1 MKGKLLRKL
10 IAVALVL
17 CMTATN
23 FIFVAASTVYA
34 LSATAELEGGNVVF
48 EAYFKSEDKKVTEK
62 TANISQGEKLYL
74 SLELKAG
81 KLQDGKV
88 KINNANFKIIE
99 NAVNSKFIN
108 HINAQTNEIFL
119 NEISYNDSKQG
130 AIELEIPIQFEEADK
145 VNTAYFEM
153 QNNIIF
159 SGKYFNSSEIG
170 KNIQSNPISTK
181 LIWSESNVSVG
192 WNANIEKVIY
202 LENKALVQTVIKSTY
217 KDTYFPKEYEKIT
230 ISIPKVNNITPTY
243 TILAD
248 GDKVDINKISN
259 SVTEQTISFTN
270 ELKNGENIV
279 WNKSGN
285 TYKVIYV
292 YDGITRLED
301 PLQLKASIETKLLQ
315 RDKMVSKELNFNSN
329 VPQGTIA
336 SVDAKSISGEVY
348 KGYMYANSNE
358 TVYEEEYNMELS
370 SVKDLKS
377 TLELQ
382 EDNFKTENGNISTND
397 KTQYKEI
404 KINKA
409 KLVSILGKNG
419 KLEINPNNSSSSIII
434 DANTSADESGNIVI
448 KENQIL
454 GSHNVVFNV
463 ISAENEG
470 TLKITVKKAIIGN
483 AGYNKETLKTINA
496 VETTVKSYTNNVD
509 RVSNAV
515 AVTPLKETVTNATI
529 EMNNNNILS
538 TTNINNIEFVATIK
552 TGTMDTDLLKAP
564 TIKIILPDEV
574 EKIELTSNSS
584 ALYVGQELK
593 VESTE
598 VVDNGKAILVKLDG
612 EQFKYDNKLME
623 SIKITVYA
631 NITLNKSAVSRE
643 NAEVLM
649 EYTNE
654 NSADKKY
661 TASTKVTIQAPYGLM
676 TEAEL
681 NSSFE
686 TVNKGIEI
694 LKARITNNYEKPIE
708 EISLIGIMPDVKK
721 SKDEF
726 EQYLKENLRA
736 TLNEINVEIKYSQD
750 GENFDDNFENAKNYK
765 ITFKNTK
772 FATGEKLTI
781 AHQIEVSKISSEFKL
796 AYLYEGIEKVQNLKI
811 DRMTSNIKEEPEEKP
826 EIVGKDKL
834 VVGMIAKTQKGE
846 VTEDT
851 TLLQNQTIRYTY
863 QIKNNSNEN
872 IDNVD
877 LKVKHEN
884 ANIFEEK
891 TEQQVNTAKPDE
903 QLNFTFEV
911 ETDKSEKEFA
921 IGTLKAGET
930 RVITY
935 QVRIKE
941 DAKTLKTTVE
951 LSAKDVETVKVEKQ
965 NKVEVAPV
973 KLEITNNVAKEYP
986 IEAGKIFANTF
997 TIKNT
1002 SNEALKNITINF
1014 SIPKEYEYYEI
1025 YELTDNVN
1033 YKLLQADK
1041 NYLVFSINELAPG
1054 VTKEL
1059 NVVLKVVDEKPQV
1072 EVSKFNYTAT
1082 IGKDTYSSNDVEIPI
1097 KEFIKSNLQVNMT
1110 SNIEGIVKTGDKLIY
1125 KTQIKNIGNNSDSI
1139 TFLDFVPEAAP
1150 IKNAYY
1156 TIGNEQTKI
1165 ENVNDNTIL
1174 ETISLKAGEEAN
1186 VYIETQIDES
1196 LTGKEEITNSAT
1208 IAGNFL
1214 SDLIKTEEITNKL
1227 QANIKEDEEKID
1239 PSEGDKEEQPKDV
1252 VDSEIDVKQSISGLV
1267 WVDANKNG
1275 IRESS
1280 EKTLEGITVTL
1291 GNVETGKYVTDNDG
1305 NKLEVKTN
1313 EKGEY
1318 KFENISNGKY
1328 IVVFKYDNVK
1338 YRNTEYKANGIAE
1351 NVNSDIITS
1360 KISTDNED
1368 VKYGI
1373 TDTLELKESSL
1384 ENIDAGLIE
1393 NEVFDLTLNKYI
1405 TKVTVQN
1412 SSGTITK
1419 QYSKEQLAKIEI
1431 DAKNLAAST
1440 VLVEYTIEVKNEG
1453 EIAGYA
1459 NEIVD
1464 YIPKDLS
1471 FSSQIN
1477 KDWYISTDGNLHT
1490 TALAKELI
1498 NPGETKTITLTLVKT
1513 MTENNTGLTTNKA
1526 EIVKSSNELSIP
1538 DRDSKAGN
1546 NVQNEDDMST
1556 AELIISIRTGIEFT
1570 IGIITVILAI
1580 TTAGIVIYTKK
1591 RKEANHE

>member
-108 HINAQTNEIFL
+108 RINAQTNEIFL

-159 SGKYFNSSEIG
+159 SGKYFNSSETG
-170 KNIQSNPISTK
+170 KDIQSNPISTK

-230 ISIPKVNNITPTY
+230 ISIPKVNNITPAY
-243 TILAD
+243 AVLVD

-382 EDNFKTENGNISTND
+382 EDNFKTENGNISTNG
-397 KTQYKEI
+397 KTVYKEI

-409 KLVSILGKNG
+409 KLSAILGKNG
-419 KLEINPNNSSSSIII
+419 KLEIIPSNNSNSIMI
-434 DANTSADESGNIVI
+434 DANTSADKDGNVVI
-448 KENQIL
+448 SENQIS
-454 GSHNVVFNV
+454 GSHNVTFNI

-470 TLKITVKKAIIGN
+470 TFRIIAKKAIIGN
-483 AGYNKETLKTINA
+483 AGYNKEILKTINA

-772 FATGEKLTI
+772 LATGEKITI
-781 AHQIEVSKISSEFKL
+781 AHQIEVNKILSEFKIV
-796 AYLYEGIEKVQNLKI
+796 YLYEGIEKVQDLKI

-834 VVGMIAKTQKGE
+834 VVGMIVKTQKGE

-891 TEQQVNTAKPDE
+891 TEQQVNTIKPDE
-903 QLNFTFEV
+903 KVNFTNEV

-921 IGTLKAGET
+921 IGVLKPGET
-930 RVITY
+930 RKITY

-951 LSAKDVETVKVEKQ
+951 LSAKDIETIKIEKE
-965 NKVEVAPV
+965 NKVETSPV
-973 KLEITNNVAKEYP
+973 KLELTNNVAKEYP
-986 IEAGKIFANTF
+986 LQAGKIFANTI
-997 TIKNT
+997 TVKNT
-1002 SNEALKNITINF
+1002 YNETLKDIKVSF
-1014 SIPKEYEYYEI
+1014 VIPKGFEF
-1025 YELTDNVN
+1025 YELYEAEENNNFKVIQQDAN
-1033 YKLLQADK
+1033 YII
-1041 NYLVFSINELAPG
+1041 FSINELASG
-1054 VTKEL
+1054 ATKNMLLSLKTVEEKVTNQLKEL
-1059 NVVLKVVDEKPQV
+1059 KY
-1072 EVSKFNYTAT
+1072 EVT
-1082 IGKDTYSSNDVEIPI
+1082 IGDKTYYSNNVTVRVIDKQISHIEA
-1097 KEFIKSNLQVNMT
+1097 KLT

-1125 KTQIKNIGNNSDSI
+1125 RLNIKNTSNILCPILVEDY
-1139 TFLDFVPEAAP
+1139 VPDAAV
-1150 IKNAYY
+1150 IQKAYY
-1156 TIGNEQTKI
+1156 VIDNKQTDINNI
-1165 ENVNDNTIL
+1165 EYNAIIQQIVL
-1174 ETISLKAGEEAN
+1174 EPGKQIDL
-1186 VYIETQIDES
+1186 YIETQIDEEK
-1196 LTGKEEITNSAT
+1196 TGREQITNEVKIS
-1208 IAGNFL
+1208 GNF
-1214 SDLIKTEEITNKL
+1214 IEEEVKREVTHKL
-1227 QANIKEDEEKID
+1227 KANQKQKSEKPETSEEKGPTD
-1239 PSEGDKEEQPKDV
+1239 AVVEGDV
-1252 VDSEIDVKQSISGLV
+1252 NVNGTISGVV
-1267 WVDANKNG
+1267 WLDENKNG
-1275 IRESS
+1275 IRETS
-1280 EKTLEGITVTL
+1280 EKLLSNIKVSIANVKTKEYIKDEQ
-1291 GNVETGKYVTDNDG
+1291 GNV
-1305 NKLEVKTN
+1305 LEVLTN
-1313 EKGEY
+1313 ENGEY
-1318 KFENISNGKY
+1318 KFENVKSGKY
-1328 IVVFKYDNVK
+1328 IVIFRFDNAK
-1338 YRNTEYKANGIAE
+1338 YRNTEYRVSGTPD

-1360 KISTDNED
+1360 KILSDND
-1368 VKYGI
+1368 DIKYGL
-1373 TDTLELKESSL
+1373 TDTLELKDKSL
-1384 ENIDAGLIE
+1384 ENIDAGFIE
-1393 NEVFDLTLNKYI
+1393 NEIFDLTLNKYI

-1440 VLVEYTIEVKNEG
+1440 VLVEYAIEIKNEG

-1498 NPGETKTITLTLVKT
+1498 NPGESKIITLTLVKT

-1526 EIVKSSNELSIP
+1526 EIIKSSNELAIP
-1538 DRDSKAGN
+1538 DKNLKSDN
-1546 NVQNEDDMST
+1546 NVQNQDTART
-1556 AELIISIRTGIEFT
+1556 AEVIVSIRTGVGTT
-1570 IGIITVILAI
+1570 IGIIAAILAV
-1580 TTAGIVIYTKK
+1580 TTTGIVVFTKM
-1591 RKEANHE
+1591 RKGVNHE

>member
-1 MKGKLLRKL
+1 MKGKLLQKL

-34 LSATAELEGGNVVF
+34 LSSTAELEGGNVVF
-48 EAYFKSEDKKVTEK
+48 EAYFKSEDKKLTEK

-81 KLQDGKV
+81 KLQEGKI

-108 HINAQTNEIFL
+108 SVNTQTNEIVL

-130 AIELEIPIQFEEADK
+130 AIELEIPVQFEEADK

-153 QNNIIF
+153 ENNIIL

-170 KNIQSNPISTK
+170 KDIQSNPISTK
-181 LIWSESNVSVG
+181 LKWSESNVSVG
-192 WNANIEKVIY
+192 WNAEIEKIIY
-202 LENKALVQTVIKSTY
+202 LENKALVQTNIQSTY
-217 KDTYFPKEYEKIT
+217 KDTYFPKESEKIT

-248 GDKVDINKISN
+248 GNKVDVNKITN
-259 SVTEQTISFTN
+259 SVTDQTISFTN
-270 ELKNGENIV
+270 EFRDGENIV

-292 YDGITRLED
+292 YEGINRLED
-301 PLQLKASIETKLLQ
+301 PLQLKANIETKLLE

-329 VPQGTIA
+329 VPKGTIA

-348 KGYMYANSNE
+348 KGYMYANSDE
-358 TVYEEEYNMELS
+358 TVYDEEYNIELS
-370 SVKDLKS
+370 SVKDLKA

-382 EDNFKTENGNISTND
+382 EDNFKTENGNISTNG
-397 KTQYKEI
+397 KTVYKEI

-409 KLVSILGKNG
+409 KLSAILGKNG
-419 KLEINPNNSSSSIII
+419 KLEIIPSNNSNSIMI
-434 DANTSADESGNIVI
+434 DVNTSADKDGNIVI
-448 KENQIL
+448 SENQIS
-454 GSHNVVFNV
+454 GSHNVTFNI

-483 AGYNKETLKTINA
+483 AGYNKEILKTINA
-496 VETTVKSYTNNVD
+496 IETTVKSYTNNLD

-515 AVTPLKETVTNATI
+515 AVTPLKETVTKASI
-529 EMNNNNILS
+529 EMNNNNVLS
-538 TTNINNIEFVATIK
+538 TLNTNNIEFVATIK

-584 ALYVGQELK
+584 ALYVGEELK

-598 VVDNGKAILVKLDG
+598 IVDNGKAILVKLDG

-643 NAEVLM
+643 NAEVIM

-661 TASTKVTIQAPYGLM
+661 TASTKVAIQAPYGLM

-681 NSSFE
+681 NCSFE
-686 TVNKGIEI
+686 NINKGIEI

-726 EQYLKENLRA
+726 EQYLKEKLRA

-750 GENFDDNFENAKNYK
+750 GEQFGDNYDNAKNYK

-772 FATGEKLTI
+772 LATGEKLTFS
-781 AHQIEVSKISSEFKL
+781 HEIETNKILSEFKV
-796 AYLYEGIEKVQNLKI
+796 AYIYEGIEKVQNLKI
-811 DRMTSNIKEEPEEKP
+811 DKISSNTNEEPQEKP
-826 EIVGKDKL
+826 EVIGKDKL
-834 VVGMIAKTQKGE
+834 SVGISAKTQKGE

-872 IDNVD
+872 IDNVN

-921 IGTLKAGET
+921 IGTLKPGET
-930 RVITY
+930 KVITY

-951 LSAKDVETVKVEKQ
+951 ISAKDIETIKVEKQ
-965 NKVEVAPV
+965 NKVEAAPV

-986 IEAGKIFANTF
+986 IQAGKIFANTF

-1014 SIPKEYEYYEI
+1014 SIPKEYEYYEM

-1033 YKLLQADK
+1033 YKLIQADK
-1041 NYLVFSINELAPG
+1041 NYLVFSINELAAG
-1054 VTKEL
+1054 ATKEL
-1059 NVVLKVVDEKPQV
+1059 NISLKVVDEKPQV
-1072 EVSKFNYTAT
+1072 NMSKLNFTAT
-1082 IGKDTYSSNDVEIPI
+1082 IGKDTYSSNDIEVPI
-1097 KEFIKSNLQVNMT
+1097 KEFVESNLQVNMV
-1110 SNIEGIVKTGDKLIY
+1110 SNLEGIVKTGDKLIY
-1125 KTQIKNIGNNSDSI
+1125 KTQIKNVGNNSDSI

-1156 TIGNEQTKI
+1156 KIGDAQTNI

-1174 ETISLKAGEEAN
+1174 EVIPLKAGEEVN
-1186 VYIETQIDES
+1186 IFIETEIDES

-1208 IAGNFL
+1208 IAGNYL

-1227 QANIKEDEEKID
+1227 QANIKEEQETSEED
-1239 PSEGDKEEQPKDV
+1239 NEDKPTDI

-1280 EKTLEGITVTL
+1280 EKLLEGITVSL
-1291 GNVETGKYVTDNDG
+1291 GNVETGKYVTDADG
-1305 NKLEVKTN
+1305 NKLEVKTD

-1338 YRNTEYKANGIAE
+1338 YRNTEYRANGVAE

-1368 VKYGI
+1368 IKYGI

-1393 NEVFDLTLNKYI
+1393 NEVFDLALNKYI

-1412 SSGTITK
+1412 SSGTVTK

-1440 VLVEYTIEVKNEG
+1440 VLVEYTIEIKNEG

-1477 KDWYISTDGNLHT
+1477 KDWYIATDGNLHT

-1570 IGIITVILAI
+1570 IGIIIAILAI

>member
-1 MKGKLLRKL
+1 MKGKLLQKL

-48 EAYFKSEDKKVTEK
+48 EAYFKSEDKKATQK

-81 KLQDGKV
+81 KLQEGKI
-88 KINNANFKIIE
+88 KINNANFKIVE

-108 HINAQTNEIFL
+108 SVNTQTNEIAL

-130 AIELEIPIQFEEADK
+130 AIELEIPIKFEEADK

-153 QNNIIF
+153 ENNITL
-159 SGKYFNSSEIG
+159 SGKYFNSSETG
-170 KNIQSNPISTK
+170 KNIQSNPINTK

-202 LENKALVQTVIKSTY
+202 LENKTLVQASIKSTY
-217 KDTYFPKEYEKIT
+217 KDTYFPKESEKIT
-230 ISIPKVNNITPTY
+230 INIPKVNNITPTY

-248 GDKVDINKISN
+248 GDKVDINKITN
-259 SVTEQTISFTN
+259 SVTDQTVSFTN
-270 ELKNGENIV
+270 EFKNGENIV

-285 TYKVIYV
+285 TYKVIYEFE
-292 YDGITRLED
+292 GINRLED
-301 PLQLKASIETKLLQ
+301 PLQLKASLETKLLG

-348 KGYMYANSNE
+348 KGYMYANSDE

-382 EDNFKTENGNISTND
+382 EDNFKTENGNISTNG

-409 KLVSILGKNG
+409 KLASVLGKNG
-419 KLEINPNNSSSSIII
+419 KLEIVPSNKNLSSIIV
-434 DANTSADESGNIVI
+434 DANTQADANGNIVI
-448 KENQIL
+448 KENQIS
-454 GSHNVVFNV
+454 GSHNVTLNV

-483 AGYNKETLKTINA
+483 AGYNKEILKTINA
-496 VETTVKSYTNNVD
+496 IETTVKSYTNNLD
-509 RVSNAV
+509 KVSNAV
-515 AVTPLKETVTNATI
+515 AVTPLKETVTKATI

-538 TTNINNIEFVATIK
+538 TLNTNNIEFVATIK

-574 EKIELTSNSS
+574 EKIELTSKSS
-584 ALYVGQELK
+584 ALYVGEELK
-593 VESTE
+593 VKSTE

-612 EQFKYDNKLME
+612 EQFKYNNKLME

-631 NITLNKSAVSRE
+631 NVTLNKSAVSRE

-661 TASTKVTIQAPYGLM
+661 TASTKVNIQAPYGLM
-676 TEAEL
+676 TEAVV
-681 NSSFE
+681 NCSFE
-686 TVNKGIEI
+686 TTDKGIEI
-694 LKARITNNYEKPIE
+694 LKTRITNNYEKPIE
-708 EISLIGIMPDVKK
+708 EIALIGKIPNVKK

-726 EQYLKENLRA
+726 EKYLKDNLKT
-736 TLNEINVEIKYSQD
+736 TLKETNVEVKYSQD
-750 GENFDDNFENAKNYK
+750 GEEFNDNFENAKNYK
-765 ITFKNTK
+765 VIFKNTK
-772 FATGEKLTI
+772 LATGEKLTI
-781 AHQIEVSKISSEFKL
+781 SYQIETNKILSEFKI
-796 AYLYEGIEKVQNLKI
+796 AYIYEGIEKVQDLKI
-811 DRMTSNIKEEPEEKP
+811 DKISSNTKEEPEEKP
-826 EIVGKDKL
+826 EVVEKDKL
-834 VVGMIAKTQKGE
+834 VIGMNAKTQEGE
-846 VTEDT
+846 ITENT
-851 TLLQNQTIRYTY
+851 TLLQNQVIRYTY
-863 QIKNNSNEN
+863 KIKNNSNEN
-872 IDNVD
+872 ISNVN

-884 ANIFEEK
+884 GNIFEER

-930 RVITY
+930 REITY

-951 LSAKDVETVKVEKQ
+951 VSAKDIETIKIEKE
-965 NKVEVAPV
+965 NKVDVSPV

-986 IEAGKIFANTF
+986 LQAGKIFANTI
-997 TIKNT
+997 TVKNT
-1002 SNEALKNITINF
+1002 SNETLKDIKV
-1014 SIPKEYEYYEI
+1014 SVVIPKGLKF
-1025 YELTDNVN
+1025 YELYEVEQNNNFKVIQQDDN
-1033 YKLLQADK
+1033 YI
-1041 NYLVFSINELAPG
+1041 VFNINELASG
-1054 VTKEL
+1054 ATKDMLLSLNTIEEKVTNQLKEL
-1059 NVVLKVVDEKPQV
+1059 KY
-1072 EVSKFNYTAT
+1072 EVT
-1082 IGKDTYSSNDVEIPI
+1082 IGDKTYYSNNVTVRVID
-1097 KEFIKSNLQVNMT
+1097 KQVSHIEAKLT

-1125 KTQIKNIGNNSDSI
+1125 TLNIKNVSNVSDCI
-1139 TFLDFVPEAAP
+1139 IINDIVPDAAV
-1150 IKNAYY
+1150 IQKAYY
-1156 TIGNEQTKI
+1156 VIDNKQTDINNIEDNVVVEQI
-1165 ENVNDNTIL
+1165 VL
-1174 ETISLKAGEEAN
+1174 EAGKQIDL
-1186 VYIETQIDES
+1186 YIETQIDEEK
-1196 LTGKEEITNSAT
+1196 TGREQITNEVKISGNFIEEEVRKEITH
-1208 IAGNFL
+1208 
-1214 SDLIKTEEITNKL
+1214 KL
-1227 QANIKEDEEKID
+1227 KANQKQEDEKPETAEEKD
-1239 PSEGDKEEQPKDV
+1239 PTKPAVEGDV
-1252 VDSEIDVKQSISGLV
+1252 NVNGTISGVV
-1267 WVDANKNG
+1267 WLDENKNG
-1275 IRESS
+1275 IRETS
-1280 EKTLEGITVTL
+1280 EKLLSNIKVSL
-1291 GNVETGKYVTDNDG
+1291 ANVETKEYIKDEQG
-1305 NKLEVKTN
+1305 NKIEVLTN
-1313 EKGEY
+1313 ENGEY
-1318 KFENISNGKY
+1318 KFENVKSGKY
-1328 IVVFKYDNVK
+1328 IVIFRFDNAK
-1338 YRNTEYKANGIAE
+1338 YRNTEYRVSGAPD

-1360 KISTDNED
+1360 KILSDNDD
-1368 VKYGI
+1368 VKYGL
-1373 TDTLELKESSL
+1373 TDTLELKDKSL
-1384 ENIDAGLIE
+1384 ENIDAGFIE
-1393 NEVFDLTLNKYI
+1393 NEIFDLTLNKYI

-1412 SSGTITK
+1412 SSGTVTK

-1440 VLVEYTIEVKNEG
+1440 VLVEYAIEIKNEG

-1498 NPGETKTITLTLVKT
+1498 NPGESKIITLTLVKT

-1526 EIVKSSNELSIP
+1526 EIIKSSNELAIP
-1538 DRDSKAGN
+1538 DKDLKSDN
-1546 NVQNEDDMST
+1546 NVQNQDATRT
-1556 AELIISIRTGIEFT
+1556 AEVIVSIRTGVGTT
-1570 IGIITVILAI
+1570 IGIIVAILAV
-1580 TTAGIVIYTKK
+1580 TTTGIVVFTKM
-1591 RKEANHE
+1591 RKGVNHE